1 MTAAV
6 RCSGQVKLID
16 CNSSVACHYCMRQHC
31 CCLSLCLG
39 SRLVVMCLSHTYV
52 RTQART
58 GLSGAM
64 VCFAFKLQVVRRVGG
79 VQLELKTNIDQHINT
94 VYFWSCGSNSH
105 LQLHDSSTMNA
116 AQLGVLDSLNDLAG
130 KLHEVRT
137 CIVPALRR
145 NVKPKGNKHWFVNVC
160 WLCADKG
167 HRGDCQGSNS
177 APE

>member
-6 RCSGQVKLID
+6 RCSGQVQLID
-16 CNSSVACHYCMRQHC
+16 CSSSVACHYCMRQHR
-31 CCLSLCLG
+31 CCLSLSW
-39 SRLVVMCLSHTYV
+39 SRLVVTCLSHTYV
-52 RTQART
+52 HTLVALATVHSSCKLSAVLSAR
-58 GLSGAM
+58 
-64 VCFAFKLQVVRRVGG
+64 

-105 LQLHDSSTMNA
+105 LQHTSTMNA

-137 CIVPALRR
+137 CIAPALRR
-145 NVKPKGNKHWFVNVC
+145 NVKPKGTKHWFVNVL